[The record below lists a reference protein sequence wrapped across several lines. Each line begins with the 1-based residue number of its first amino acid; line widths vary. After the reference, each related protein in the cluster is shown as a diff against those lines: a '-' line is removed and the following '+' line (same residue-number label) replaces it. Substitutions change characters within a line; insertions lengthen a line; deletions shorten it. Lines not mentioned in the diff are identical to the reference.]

1 MKDLAHI
8 FLGANSSEGFY
19 SLYDQLLTARLDD
32 LLILKGGP
40 GCGKSS
46 FMRRV
51 AEALTEAGEE
61 AIFIH
66 CSGDPVSLDGVIFPA
81 LRTALV
87 DGTSP
92 HVLDCVYAV
101 ACERYVDLTRF
112 YNVEG
117 VKARREEVILGTDT
131 YRAAYRDAYR
141 ALRAA
146 SAVEVQRRAEAS
158 AAMDFD
164 RLARRIDGIARRELR
179 GKSGRRG
186 SVQRAFLG
194 GTTHRG
200 VICRFDTV
208 DALCPR
214 VYALCDSYGLG
225 AQALETLC
233 DAALQAGENVLL
245 CPDPDHPEQAQHLLL
260 PRRGLAFVTS
270 TDRLPYPGE
279 PYRRLR
285 LDAMAE
291 ASLTRAQKSKLRFAA
306 RIEHS
311 LRDEAVKSLDR
322 AKHAHDELETLYN
335 PFVNFAGVYALAAQ
349 EAQCLLNRRG
359 QTERPGVDAQ
369 LS

>member
-51 AEALTEAGEE
+51 AEALAEAGEE
-61 AIFIH
+61 AVFIH
-66 CSGDPVSLDGVIFPA
+66 CSGDPASLDGVIFPA

-92 HVLDCVYAV
+92 HILEPVYAV

-112 YNVEG
+112 YDVEG
-117 VKARREEVILGTDT
+117 VKTRREEIILGTDT

-146 SAVEVQRRAEAS
+146 SAVEVQRRAEVS

-214 VYALCDSYGLG
+214 IYALCDSYGLG

-311 LRDEAVKSLDR
+311 LRDEAVESLDR

-359 QTERPGVDAQ
+359 QTERPGIDAQ
-369 LS
+369 QS

>member
-51 AEALTEAGEE
+51 AEALAEAGEE
-61 AIFIH
+61 AVFIH
-66 CSGDPVSLDGVIFPA
+66 CSGDPASLDGVIFPA

-92 HVLDCVYAV
+92 HILEPVYAV

-112 YNVEG
+112 YDVEG
-117 VKARREEVILGTDT
+117 VKTRREEIILGTDT

-194 GTTHRG
+194 GT
-200 VICRFDTV
+200 
-208 DALCPR
+208 
-214 VYALCDSYGLG
+214 
-225 AQALETLC
+225 
-233 DAALQAGENVLL
+233 
-245 CPDPDHPEQAQHLLL
+245 
-260 PRRGLAFVTS
+260 
-270 TDRLPYPGE
+270 
-279 PYRRLR
+279 
-285 LDAMAE
+285 
-291 ASLTRAQKSKLRFAA
+291 
-306 RIEHS
+306 
-311 LRDEAVKSLDR
+311 
-322 AKHAHDELETLYN
+322 
-335 PFVNFAGVYALAAQ
+335 
-349 EAQCLLNRRG
+349 
-359 QTERPGVDAQ
+359 
-369 LS
+369 